1 MSYSAYECLTVEQ
14 LVARVEKAS
23 PGSGAFVRSA
33 YDFAEEKHRG
43 QKRKSGEPYIIHP
56 LFVASIVTELMLDPP
71 TIAAALL
78 HDTLEDCEG
87 VTMELLTE
95 KFGEEVA
102 RMVDGVTKLG
112 RLNFADRE
120 EQQAESLRKM
130 ILAMSKDI
138 RVVLIKLADRLHNM
152 RTLEFQAEDRKV
164 AIARETLDIYA
175 PLAHRLGVYA
185 IKQELEDLSLRYID
199 PEGYQ
204 DVARKVGM
212 KRAEREEQIKMI
224 IKELSQKLDEAGLHY
239 EIDGRPKHLYSIYRK
254 MVIQNKSFDQ
264 IFDLIAIRVIVDTIP
279 ECYTVLGI
287 AHTLWS
293 QVPGRFKDY
302 ISTPKANMY
311 RSLHTTVN
319 GGRRVPFPFE
329 IQIRTWEMH
338 RIAEYGIAAHWRY
351 KEGGISGD
359 NLDQKLYWLRQIL
372 DWQNEIKDSHEF
384 IDGLKTDLFSEEVF
398 LFTPKGDIIS
408 MQRGATPLDFAYR
421 IHSHVGN
428 ACVGARVNGKM
439 VPLDTELKTGD
450 RVEILTSSS
459 SKGPSMDWLNVVKT
473 QQAKAKIRQ
482 FFKRELR
489 EENIQHGK
497 ESLEREAHRKNVRL
511 ADYVKPEYYEPI
523 LRKYMFQDLDDL
535 YGAIGYGGIASMYVL
550 SRLMEEK
557 QKQEEKTAVRLPP
570 PVPQTPPQQMTGTAS
585 HGVYVEGNPGMLVR
599 FGRCCNPVPGDEIV
613 GYITRG
619 RGVTVH
625 KADCPNALHSESE
638 RAIGVSWA
646 EDESESFTAT
656 IQAACYDHPGLL
668 GELSVFFSD
677 LKIEITAMSVRV
689 NKNKT
694 VTITLTV
701 SVMSRDQLDGAISRL
716 VRRSDVIEAYRS
728 KS

>member
-1 MSYSAYECLTVEQ
+1 
-14 LVARVEKAS
+14 
-23 PGSGAFVRSA
+23 
-33 YDFAEEKHRG
+33 
-43 QKRKSGEPYIIHP
+43 
-56 LFVASIVTELMLDPP
+56 
-71 TIAAALL
+71 
-78 HDTLEDCEG
+78 
-87 VTMELLTE
+87 
-95 KFGEEVA
+95 
-102 RMVDGVTKLG
+102 
-112 RLNFADRE
+112 
-120 EQQAESLRKM
+120 
-130 ILAMSKDI
+130 
-138 RVVLIKLADRLHNM
+138 
-152 RTLEFQAEDRKV
+152 
-164 AIARETLDIYA
+164 
-175 PLAHRLGVYA
+175 
-185 IKQELEDLSLRYID
+185 
-199 PEGYQ
+199 
-204 DVARKVGM
+204 
-212 KRAEREEQIKMI
+212 
-224 IKELSQKLDEAGLHY
+224 
-239 EIDGRPKHLYSIYRK
+239 
-254 MVIQNKSFDQ
+254 
-264 IFDLIAIRVIVDTIP
+264 
-279 ECYTVLGI
+279 
-287 AHTLWS
+287 
-293 QVPGRFKDY
+293 
-302 ISTPKANMY
+302 
-311 RSLHTTVN
+311 
-319 GGRRVPFPFE
+319 
-329 IQIRTWEMH
+329 
-338 RIAEYGIAAHWRY
+338 
-351 KEGGISGD
+351 
-359 NLDQKLYWLRQIL
+359 
-372 DWQNEIKDSHEF
+372 
-384 IDGLKTDLFSEEVF
+384 
-398 LFTPKGDIIS
+398 
-408 MQRGATPLDFAYR
+408 
-421 IHSHVGN
+421 VGN

-450 RVEILTSSS
+450 RVEILTSAS

-489 EENIQHGK
+489 EDNIQNGK

-557 QKQEEKTAVRLPP
+557 QKQEEKTAVKLPP
-570 PVPQTPPQQMTGTAS
+570 PLPQTPPQQMTGTAS

-625 KADCPNALHSESE
+625 KADCPNAIHGERE

-646 EDESESFTAT
+646 EDENESFTAT

-701 SVMSRDQLDGAISRL
+701 SVMSRDQLDGAIARL